1 MGFLTSLFEKRDLPL
16 SQATS
21 GSWLY
26 DLWTGGKTASGQ
38 SVNEFRAMQQA
49 TVYACQR
56 IIGETIAS
64 LECRVYK
71 KSSNG
76 SKELA
81 VKHPLWSVVHH
92 KPNTEIPAFNFWETM
107 VHHLLSYG
115 NAYAEI
121 VRDGNGKIVELWP
134 LLPDQ
139 TTLERNPKTLML
151 CYRTIIPTTNEQVVL
166 PFEKVL
172 HIAGLGYD
180 GRQGYSPIQL
190 MRETLG
196 LTLSLEEYGARY
208 FGNGAKPGGV
218 IEHPGN
224 LSEPAQNNLRSS
236 WNEMHEGLSNSH
248 RIAILEEGMKYHQLG
263 LAPEDS
269 QFLESRSFQKREI
282 AQIYRVPPHM
292 IGDLEKASF
301 ASMEQQS
308 LEFVQNCIRPW
319 LERIE
324 QAIRFKCIADIEMD
338 KIIVEFNV
346 NSILRGDSKTRN
358 EVLQIKRQNGVITAN
373 EWREA
378 EGDNPSDDEAA
389 DKLLVNSAMVAVNA
403 VINPIDQSPKG
414 GEGEDGQQG
423 KTKSNTSTGDSG
435 EE

>member
-1 MGFLTSLFEKRDLPL
+1 MGFLANILEKRNLPL
-16 SQATS
+16 SEATS

-26 DLWTGGKTASGQ
+26 DLWTGGKTNSGQ

-49 TVYACQR
+49 TFFACVR
-56 IIGETIAS
+56 IISETIAS

-71 KSSNG
+71 KLPKG
-76 SKELA
+76 GKQLA
-81 VKHPLWSVVHH
+81 NKHPLWHVVHN
-92 KPNTEIPAFNFWETM
+92 KPNPEIPAFNFWETS

-115 NAYAEI
+115 NSYAEI

-139 TTLERNPKTLML
+139 TSLERNPRDSKLY
-151 CYRTIIPTTNEQVVL
+151 YRTVIPTTNEQVLL

-172 HIAGLGYD
+172 QIPGLGFD
-180 GRQGYSPIQL
+180 GRQGYNPVQM

-218 IEHPGN
+218 LEHPGN
-224 LSEPAQNNLRSS
+224 LTEPAQKNLRDS
-236 WNEMHEGLSNSH
+236 WNVMHEGLANSH
-248 RIAILEEGMKYHQLG
+248 RIAILEEGMKYKQLG

-269 QFLESRSFQKREI
+269 QFLESRAFQKREI
-282 AQIYRVPPHM
+282 AQIFRVPPHM
-292 IGDLEKASF
+292 LGDLEKSSF

-308 LEFVQNCIRPW
+308 LDFVQNCIRPW

-324 QAIRFKCIADIEMD
+324 QAIRFKCLSDQEMD
-338 KIIVEFNV
+338 QIIIEFHV
-346 NSILRGDSKTRN
+346 DSILRGDSKTRN

-378 EGDNPSDDEAA
+378 EGDNPHEDDSAN
-389 DKLLVNSAMVAVNA
+389 KLLVNSAMVAVNT
-403 VINPIDQSPKG
+403 VINPQQLDGEGGDEG
-414 GEGEDGQQG
+414 GEKGTTEPNTGTG
-423 KTKSNTSTGDSG
+423 NKSP
-435 EE
+435 E